1 MSSMQE
7 RLQEDLK
14 ASMRAGDTTRRSL
27 IRYLRSKIHD
37 EEIARRSA
45 PDDDSIIDLLGKQAQ
60 QRRDSIEA
68 FRKGNREDLVEKEE
82 AELAMIL
89 EYLPEQ
95 MSEDEIAAL
104 VQKAVEEVGA
114 TGPQDMGKVM
124 GKVMPQVRGK
134 SDGRTVSGVVSNLL
148 KGLSG

>member
-1 MSSMQE
+1 
-7 RLQEDLK
+7 
-14 ASMRAGDTTRRSL
+14 MRAGDTIRRSL
-27 IRYLRSKIHD
+27 IRYLLSNIHD

-148 KGLSG
+148 KGLAG

>member
-1 MSSMQE
+1 
-7 RLQEDLK
+7 
-14 ASMRAGDTTRRSL
+14 
-27 IRYLRSKIHD
+27 
-37 EEIARRSA
+37 
-45 PDDDSIIDLLGKQAQ
+45 
-60 QRRDSIEA
+60 
-68 FRKGNREDLVEKEE
+68 
-82 AELAMIL
+82 MIL

>member
-1 MSSMQE
+1 
-7 RLQEDLK
+7 
-14 ASMRAGDTTRRSL
+14 MRAGDTIRRSL
-27 IRYLRSKIHD
+27 IRYLLSNIHD